1 MRRPLVIIVAA
12 GLLLVGATP
21 AAPPDAPV
29 SYIGVEELKLR
40 LDRGEKPDI
49 IDVRTW
55 QEYRELHIKGARSI
69 PLRTVDE
76 RAQEIPQS
84 GLVVFY

>member
-12 GLLLVGATP
+12 ALLLVGAAP

-40 LDRGEKPDI
+40 LDRGEKPD
-49 IDVRTW
+49 
-55 QEYRELHIKGARSI
+55 LHLVFQPHILLPLIGLGLLALVPVAYKRWKQRS
-69 PLRTVDE
+69 
-76 RAQEIPQS
+76 
-84 GLVVFY
+84 